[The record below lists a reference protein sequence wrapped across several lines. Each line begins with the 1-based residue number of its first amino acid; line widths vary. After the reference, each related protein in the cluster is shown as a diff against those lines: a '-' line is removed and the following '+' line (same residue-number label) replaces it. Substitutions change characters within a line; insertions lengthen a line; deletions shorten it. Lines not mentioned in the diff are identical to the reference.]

1 MAKKAFRGGSRYT
14 IEELAEL
21 ARRGVEQS
29 GLTQEE
35 VAAELNQKQR
45 GRRGKI
51 RRTQISMALNDPG
64 RNPGMLLLL
73 IETFTDYVATE
84 EVRYVLERKA

>member
-1 MAKKAFRGGSRYT
+1 MAKQSFRAGGRYT

-21 ARRGVEQS
+21 ARSGVEQS

-35 VAAELNQKQR
+35 IARQLNQQQH

-51 RRTQISMALNDPG
+51 RRTQISMALNDPA
-64 RNPGMLLLL
+64 RNPRMLLLL
-73 IETFTDYVATE
+73 LETFTDYEATE
-84 EVRYVLERKA
+84 EMRYVLKRKS

>member
-1 MAKKAFRGGSRYT
+1 MAKKSFRAGGRYT

-35 VAAELNQKQR
+35 ITAELNRRQL
-45 GRRGKI
+45 GRRGEI
-51 RRTQISMALNDPG
+51 RRTQISMALNDPA

-73 IETFTDYVATE
+73 IETFTDYVAAE

>member
-1 MAKKAFRGGSRYT
+1 MAKRSFRAGGRYT

-35 VAAELNQKQR
+35 IAAELNQKRR
-45 GRRGKI
+45 GRRGEI
-51 RRTQISMALNDPG
+51 RRTQISMALNDPA

-73 IETFTDYVATE
+73 LETYTDYIATE
-84 EVRYVLERKA
+84 EVRYVLERKG